1 MNLNQLLEK
10 FFLENLIVIFKL
22 PNQLKNE
29 KSPYLKQ
36 HENNPVNWLPWN
48 KETLSKAKTE
58 KKPIFLSV
66 GYASCHWCHVMA
78 HESFENEETAK
89 IMNDK
94 FINIKVDREERP
106 DLDSIFQK
114 SLAILTGAQGGWPLS
129 MFLDENA
136 VPFTGGTY
144 FPPKEMHGRPSFTQ
158 VLENV
163 SKVYLENRDKII
175 SQITQLQTV
184 FKELNRKNAV
194 LKQDLE
200 PYAEKIIQYL
210 DEENG
215 GFKGAPK
222 FPQFYIFDTI
232 LYFYKKNNKQKFF
245 NAVENLL
252 INISSKG
259 IYDHLEGGIARYTV
273 DDKWIVPHFE
283 KMIYDNILFVNLL
296 NHFLQNKKSEYLKG
310 KLKQTIKFINSEF
323 LSENNLLGSAYDADS
338 EGIEG
343 KYYIWKFEELK
354 NILKDKF
361 SVFQKKYL
369 VSKEGNFEGSNILIE
384 NKDQKLTDQELLIIN
399 DAENLLI
406 NERKKRVK
414 PFFDN
419 KVQTD
424 LNCYWLY
431 SNLYS
436 SLLLNDDDLYS
447 KTINSIKIINENLKD
462 NIFHCYN
469 KNKSE
474 IDVFLEDYVYYSLLL
489 ITLYEINN
497 DKDSLEKCKKIMEE
511 TWKLFF
517 NKENNLLQKNILSSN
532 DLFVNPIDIADN
544 NVPNGNSIFLLVC
557 NKLKNITNDKYWS
570 EKIDIL
576 SKSFN
581 TYINYNF
588 SQMFSYLKILDIC
601 ETNITLTLHGKN
613 NEINEVKKEILKKFM
628 GNISVIYKEIDND
641 FFAVL
646 CKNQTCSEKLKNLN
660 QIDEYI
666 KKKF

>member
-1 MNLNQLLEK
+1 MAN
-10 FFLENLIVIFKL
+10 I
-22 PNQLKNE
+22 LKNE

-36 HENNPVNWLPWN
+36 HENNPVDWMPWN
-48 KETLSKAKTE
+48 KETLLKAKRE

-78 HESFENEETAK
+78 HESFENPETAN
-89 IMNDK
+89 IMNSK

-114 SLAILTGAQGGWPLS
+114 SLGILTGAQGGWPLS

-144 FPPKEMHGRPSFTQ
+144 FPPKQMQGRPSFNQ
-158 VLENV
+158 VLDNV
-163 SKVYLENRDKII
+163 SKVYSENRDKII
-175 SQITQLQTV
+175 AQVSQLQNI

-215 GFKGAPK
+215 GFKGSPK

-232 LYFYKKNNKQKFF
+232 FYFYKKNNKSNFF
-245 NAVENLL
+245 KPVEILL
-252 INISSKG
+252 NKISSRG
-259 IYDHLEGGIARYTV
+259 IYDQLEGGIARYTV

-283 KMIYDNILFVNLL
+283 KMLYDNILYVNLL
-296 NHFLQNKKSEYLKG
+296 NNFLQKKNSYYLKK
-310 KLKQTIKFINSEF
+310 KLIQTIKFINSNF
-323 LSENNLLGSAYDADS
+323 ISENNLLGSAYDADS

-343 KYYIWKFEELK
+343 KYYIWDYHELE
-354 NILKDKF
+354 NILKEKF
-361 SVFQKKYL
+361 LIFKKKYL
-369 VSKEGNFEGSNILIE
+369 ISESGNFEGSNILVENNIE
-384 NKDQKLTDQELLIIN
+384 NLKSEELLVIKE
-399 DAENLLI
+399 AEKILL

-414 PFFDN
+414 PFFDD
-419 KVQTD
+419 KVQID

-436 SLLLNDDDLYS
+436 SLLLDDEDLY
-447 KTINSIKIINENLKD
+447 KNTINTINIISKKLTK
-462 NIFHCYN
+462 NIYHCYN
-469 KNKSE
+469 KDKIE
-474 IDVFLEDYVYYSLLL
+474 VDVFLEDYVYYCLLL

-497 DKDSLEKCKKIMEE
+497 DKVSLDKCKNLMEE

-517 NKENNLLQKNILSSN
+517 NKDYNLLQKNISNSN

-544 NVPNGNSIFLLVC
+544 NIPNGNSMFLLIC
-557 NKLKNITNDKYWS
+557 NKLKNITNDKSWF

-576 SKSFN
+576 SKEFN
-581 TYINYNF
+581 TYINFNF
-588 SQMFSYLKILDIC
+588 SQMFSYLKIIDIC
-601 ETNITLTLHGKN
+601 EENITISFHGKL
-613 NEINEVKKEILKKFM
+613 KEIEKIKKNILKDFM
-628 GNISVIYKEIDND
+628 GNISIIYKESEED
-641 FFAVL
+641 FFAIV
-646 CKNQTCSEKLKNLN
+646 CKNQTCSEKLKTLYDINDYIQNNL
-660 QIDEYI
+660 
-666 KKKF
+666 K